1 MNRTYRYFI
10 MSLFA
15 AMLAVVL
22 HTQAILAT
30 PPRLLAEG
38 ETPADSRLEPLKDL
52 NGYFPLVVPESKAR
66 WEVRAEY
73 VKRQIL
79 VSQGLWPMPKA
90 TPLNPVVYDETE
102 FDGYTLSKVYFES
115 MPGFYVTGVLY
126 KPVGFKGKR
135 PGVLC
140 PHGHWRVS
148 EELSGRFY
156 DRGEAGAQKEIDN
169 GEEEI
174 LETARNPIQ
183 ARSVHLARMGCVV
196 FQYDMLAYADSHQL
210 AYDVIHGFRVQREHM
225 NTQTGW
231 GLYSPQAESNLQNV
245 MGLQSYNS
253 IRSIDFLQSLPEV
266 DSERIAVTGASGG
279 GTQTFILSAIDPRI
293 KVSMPAVMVSTAMQG
308 GCTCE
313 NTSLLRVGTGNVEF
327 AALFAP
333 KPLGLTA
340 ADDWTIEMETKG
352 FPELKKIYE
361 MYGVQDKVMLEAH
374 THFPHNYNL
383 VCRKALY
390 HWFNKYLELGF
401 DEIPEEQAF
410 PFQPKSVHT
419 VWNDEHPEP
428 PGGDAFEKKLV
439 KQWHD
444 DAQQQL
450 DQLLF
455 SSKRG
460 LESYKSLVGG
470 GIDVIIG
477 ARLPKSTEVDYDQV
491 HKVDK
496 GHYLEIGGF
505 LNHIKSG
512 ASTPIL
518 FLYPKEW
525 NQKTAIWITEN
536 GKSGLYDANGNLSN
550 GPKTL
555 VDQGYTV
562 MGVDLLMQGEFLVDE
577 KPIQRTRRVANTR
590 EAAGYTFGY
599 NSTLFARRVH
609 DVLTVISFVKHHE
622 TNPESISLISLDATG
637 PIAIAARAQARS
649 IVDHLIA
656 TTNGF
661 RFHQVDDLHSP
672 DFLPGGAK
680 YHDLPGMLAVA
691 APSATHLS
699 GEREVPKVTARAYA
713 ASRQSNQLTLGDGD
727 TAKAIEW
734 LLSQ

>member
-1 MNRTYRYFI
+1 MKRHSSCHFALL
-10 MSLFA
+10 SLFIA
-15 AMLAVVL
+15 ALAL
-22 HTQAILAT
+22 EAIAEPPQLT
-30 PPRLLAEG
+30 PDG
-38 ETPADSRLEPLKDL
+38 ELPADSRLEPLTDL
-52 NGYFPLVVPESKAR
+52 DGYFPLNVPTSKAR
-66 WEVRAEY
+66 WEIRAESI
-73 VKRQIL
+73 RRRIL
-79 VSQGLWPMPKA
+79 VSQGLWPMPEA
-90 TPLNPVVYDETE
+90 TQLDPVIHGEQE
-102 FDGYTLSKVYFES
+102 MDGYTLSKVYFES

-148 EELSGRFY
+148 KELSGRFY
-156 DRGEAGAQKEIDN
+156 DRGVTAAQKEIDS
-169 GEEEI
+169 GAEEI

-183 ARSVHLARMGCVV
+183 ARCVHLARMGCVV
-196 FQYDMLAYADSHQL
+196 FQYDMLAYADSNQL
-210 AYDVIHGFRVQREHM
+210 GYDVVHGFDSQRAHM
-225 NTQTGW
+225 NTPTGW
-231 GLYSPQAESNLQNV
+231 GLFSPRAESNLQNV
-245 MGLQSYNS
+245 MGLQTYNS
-253 IRSIDFLQSLPEV
+253 IRSVDFLQSLPEV
-266 DSERIAVTGASGG
+266 DVDRIAVTGASGG

-340 ADDWTIEMETKG
+340 ADDWTVEMETKG
-352 FPELKKIYE
+352 FPELQKIYK
-361 MYGVQDKVMLEAH
+361 MYDAQENVMLEAH

-390 HWFNKYLELGF
+390 HWFNKHLELGF
-401 DEIPEEQAF
+401 KEIPEEQPF
-410 PFQPKSVHT
+410 PFQAKPVHT

-428 PGGDAFEKKLV
+428 ESGDAFEKKLV

-450 DQLLF
+450 DQLLY
-455 SSKRG
+455 SSKRS
-460 LESYKSLVGG
+460 LESYKSVVGG
-470 GIDVIIG
+470 GIDIVIG
-477 ARLPKSTEVDYDQV
+477 ARLPRNTEIDYEQV

-496 GHYLEIGGF
+496 GHFLEIGGF
-505 LNHIKSG
+505 LNHIKNKTSI
-512 ASTPIL
+512 PIL

-525 NQKTAIWITEN
+525 NQKTVIWIS
-536 GKSGLYDANGNLSN
+536 KSGKAGLYAQDGNLTA
-550 GPKTL
+550 GIKTL
-555 VDQGYTV
+555 IDQGYTV
-562 MGVDLLMQGEFLVDE
+562 MGVDLLMQGEFLVDSN
-577 KPIQRTRRVANTR
+577 PIPKTRRVANPR
-590 EAAGYTFGY
+590 QAAGYTFGY

-622 TNPESISLISLDATG
+622 TNPESISLVSLDATG

-649 IVDHLIA
+649 IVDHLVA

-672 DFLPGGAK
+672 EFLPGGAK

-691 APSATHLS
+691 APSATYVA
-699 GEREVPKVTARAYA
+699 GEKELPKVTLRAYA
-713 ASRQSNQLTLGDGD
+713 ASRQADQLQLGEND
-727 TAKAIEW
+727 TAAALEW
-734 LLSQ
+734 LMAQ